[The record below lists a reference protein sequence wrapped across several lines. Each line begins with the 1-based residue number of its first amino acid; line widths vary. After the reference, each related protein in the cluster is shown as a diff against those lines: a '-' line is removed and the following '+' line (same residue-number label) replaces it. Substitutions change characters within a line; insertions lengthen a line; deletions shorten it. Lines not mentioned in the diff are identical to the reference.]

1 MLKQTIKNLHDST
14 LWRLLA
20 DISEIMGSDRH
31 KDHEETA
38 AFWLSVAN
46 DLKTEIDTRL
56 FDDYDNDRAID
67 DFDDD
72 LDNED
77 D

>member
-38 AFWLSVAN
+38 AFWLSVAG
-46 DLKTEIDTRL
+46 DIKQEIDTRL
-56 FDDYDNDRAID
+56 FDNSDDLD
-67 DFDDD
+67 DFDD